1 MSYGST
7 LLLLLFLVLCFLL
20 LLWFCIVVAVVFFVF
35 FLLFLFY
42 LLFRFR
48 VRILVFVL
56 VFYFCFYFCKR
67 LTDNS
72 PIVLSWAAK
81 KQKIHPKTN
90 HPGLS
95 LNLNFVPCQGS
106 VRPSIS
112 EGNSRRYQVGMSED
126 YFKICDK
133 SK

>member
-1 MSYGST
+1 MEARCCCCCFWCCVFFCCCGFV
-7 LLLLLFLVLCFLL
+7 LLLLLFFL
-20 LLWFCIVVAVVFFVF
+20 FFF
-35 FLLFLFY
+35 FFFLFY